1 MSEHEVAERVRLTF
15 PAELVRQPI
24 IGQLVRRFDV
34 LPNIRR
40 ADVSEDIGWIICE
53 LDGDADRVAEA
64 IAWMEEIGVDVDWLD
79 HPLES

>member
-1 MSEHEVAERVRLTF
+1 MTGDEHRPRVRLTF
-15 PAELVRQPI
+15 PGELVRQPV

-40 ADVSEDIGWIICE
+40 ADVGDDVGWIVCE
-53 LDGDADRVAEA
+53 LDGPAARVAEA
-64 IAWMEEIGVDVDWLD
+64 IAWMEEIGVDVDRIE